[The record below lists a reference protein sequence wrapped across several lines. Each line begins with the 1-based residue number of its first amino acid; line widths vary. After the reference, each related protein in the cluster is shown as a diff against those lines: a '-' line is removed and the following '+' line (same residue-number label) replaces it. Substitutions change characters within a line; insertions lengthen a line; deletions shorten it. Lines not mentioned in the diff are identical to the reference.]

1 MLNEELRTL
10 TASEPLSLE
19 EEYEMQRTLT
29 PSPISKMFSMTSE
42 KWQVDE
48 DKLTFIILSRES
60 SLLPTGAGQ
69 LTPEDGKLGNLPMVG
84 DVNIFLYGNH
94 QGNSPPLAQSE
105 SSEEDE
111 TYAEVEIMIAGMF
124 LLLSQIIAIDLTRF
138 SNRRTVIPA

>member
-29 PSPISKMFSMTSE
+29 PSPFSKMFSMTSE

-69 LTPEDGKLGNLPMVG
+69 LTPEDDKLGNLPMVG